1 MPNQRIVVQ
10 RAIKTLMS
18 MCVNDIPMSKSKSW
32 KFPKFHELLH
42 ILDNMERFRVSV
54 NYCAQRPESLLISVA
69 KKPGRRAQKR
79 HNGSAYKLQSAQRLS
94 YSLMINAVY
103 TRRWDTSHPKVSTTN
118 PVPCIDNQ
126 TNKCGTGN
134 STFATLTCDYAIGYR
149 LCWHTQ
155 TKVSLMHIPDNVLQ
169 CVVHQ
174 FGSHVKLCTEL
185 KYKTATYHCH
195 PSYQSGG
202 PIYDWMIVTF
212 THANTKATTL
222 PPCQLA
228 VIVVTKESQ
237 PYRLVVQCGIRK
249 TGIKSVLLTEW
260 EMSNDFTV
268 IEPCSIDGP
277 CFVIMIIEDGSKI
290 LQTLLRHLWASEFTE
305 PVDDPTTVVVE

>member
-1 MPNQRIVVQ
+1 
-10 RAIKTLMS
+10 
-18 MCVNDIPMSKSKSW
+18 
-32 KFPKFHELLH
+32 
-42 ILDNMERFRVSV
+42 
-54 NYCAQRPESLLISVA
+54 
-69 KKPGRRAQKR
+69 
-79 HNGSAYKLQSAQRLS
+79 
-94 YSLMINAVY
+94 
-103 TRRWDTSHPKVSTTN
+103 
-118 PVPCIDNQ
+118 
-126 TNKCGTGN
+126 
-134 STFATLTCDYAIGYR
+134 
-149 LCWHTQ
+149 
-155 TKVSLMHIPDNVLQ
+155 MHIPDNVLQ

-277 CFVIMIIEDGSKI
+277 CFVIMIKEDGSKI